1 MNSDPK
7 QNPSPFPSEKP
18 TWVRHEVLGLLTL
31 AAAIAYLTRN
41 AVSVAEST
49 IREDLGLTLR
59 QSGWFMAAFFLELCS
74 LTGPQRVLGPSKGQS
89 ICHGRVSMCLLARGC
104 LHWSRPRTL
113 VADHGTNSDGCGAGR
128 NFPCLMS
135 CHLALDAISPPN
147 VGLRNSCGGNA
158 GWSNRGKHDHRFAHG
173 RHTME
178 MGVSTL
184 CCSRSSLGGWFL
196 QAISQSSSRGS
207 SSKPGRIEHYCF
219 RKDRGSPI
227 EQYTSDAV
235 AIDFS
240 KVSDLV
246 LVRPA
251 DLSSRRIYVFR
262 KLVPNI
268 PPRDAGSL
276 SEGFRLPSGP
286 RIRRHIDR
294 IIDRRPAN

>member
-1 MNSDPK
+1 MVYGGVSSGAYAAL
-7 QNPSPFPSEKP
+7 QVPSGSLAHRKGTRFAMAGFLCACS
-18 TWVRHEVLGLLTL
+18 L
-31 AAAIAYLTRN
+31 AAVCIG
-41 AVSVAEST
+41 VAQ
-49 IREDLGLTLR
+49 GLWLLVTAQILM
-59 QSGWFMAAFFLELCS
+59 GAA
-74 LTGPQRVLGPSKGQS
+74 Q
-89 ICHGRVSMCLLARGC
+89 
-104 LHWSRPRTL
+104 
-113 VADHGTNSDGCGAGR
+113 AGI
-128 NFPCLMS
+128 FPALMS

-158 GWSNRGKHDHRFAHG
+158 GWSNRRKHDHRFAHG

-196 QAISQSSSRGS
+196 QAFSQSSPRGS
-207 SSKPGRIEHYCF
+207 SSKPGRIEHHCF

-268 PPRDAGSL
+268 PPGDAG
-276 SEGFRLPSGP
+276 
-286 RIRRHIDR
+286 
-294 IIDRRPAN
+294 